1 MHTTYRSLVH
11 SLALDEDSKSPEHD
25 AACLYLAQP
34 EVAARVAKIVWTPE
48 VQAKSSYR
56 RDLSDIRPV
65 VESIVFK
72 GDGRFRQLIG
82 WVDVL
87 IKGLAI
93 IEVKTKPVAI
103 TVVIRQLGLYQEFVQ
118 EWLNETVLP
127 GVLATTYRLATAQ
140 DAAML
145 KSNGIT
151 HIRLAA
157 DFEAFKAK
165 LQATVSDPEVT
176 I

>member
-1 MHTTYRSLVH
+1 MHTAQKSLVH
-11 SLALDEDSKSPEHD
+11 TLALDEDSKSTEHD

-34 EVAARVAKIVWTPE
+34 EVAERIARIVWTPD
-48 VQAKSSYR
+48 VMAKSSWK
-56 RDLSDIRPV
+56 RDLTKIQPV

-72 GDGRFRQLIG
+72 GHDRYRQLIG
-82 WVDVL
+82 WIDVL
-87 IKGLAI
+87 IKGLVI
-93 IEVKTKPVAI
+93 IEVKTKPVAV
-103 TVVIRQLGLYQEFVQ
+103 TGVIRQLSLYQEFAKQ
-118 EWLNETVLP
+118 YDSETQLP
-127 GVLATTYRLATAQ
+127 GVLVTTYRLATAQ

-157 DFEAFKAK
+157 DFETFKAK
-165 LQATVSDPEVT
+165 LVATAAEPEVT